1 MKTCAFTGHR
11 PQNLPFGF
19 NEEDERCIDLK
30 KTLREQ
36 IINLI
41 ENEGVTHFISGMA
54 IGVDMYAAE
63 IVLGL
68 KASYPGI
75 TLESAIPCESQAAKW
90 SEALR
95 DRYFD
100 IASKCDKETLIQTH
114 YSPDCMDKRNRYMVD
129 HADVLIA
136 VWDGSPSGTGKTVN
150 YALRQG
156 KPVVVI
162 NPRSL
167 SIERRSSENKTNEE
181 PLPIPKPGIDRGSFF
196 VSAFFQFC
204 KIAARPQRFSKK
216 CCNFAANML

>member
-30 KTLREQ
+30 KALREQ

-68 KASYPGI
+68 KASYLGI

-114 YSPDCMDKRNRYMVD
+114 YTPDCICVQCKRLCCSSSLYKK
-129 HADVLIA
+129 LLQQ
-136 VWDGSPSGTGKTVN
+136 SPFCRRKQINFLTFFFNKIID
-150 YALRQG
+150 LR
-156 KPVVVI
+156 
-162 NPRSL
+162 
-167 SIERRSSENKTNEE
+167 
-181 PLPIPKPGIDRGSFF
+181 
-196 VSAFFQFC
+196 
-204 KIAARPQRFSKK
+204 
-216 CCNFAANML
+216 

>member
-1 MKTCAFTGHR
+1 MAESVMGCVIFHAAFFLPLFRQNISYLRAILCIRDTETVSNTQSGDEKKMKTCAFTGHR

-136 VWDGSPSGTGKTVN
+136 VWDGSPSGTGKTVR
-150 YALRQG
+150 YAHQQG
-156 KPVVVI
+156 KSVTVIDPV
-162 NPRSL
+162 SL
-167 SIERRSSENKTNEE
+167 DVTQE
-181 PLPIPKPGIDRGSFF
+181 
-196 VSAFFQFC
+196 
-204 KIAARPQRFSKK
+204 
-216 CCNFAANML
+216 

>member
-1 MKTCAFTGHR
+1 
-11 PQNLPFGF
+11 
-19 NEEDERCIDLK
+19 
-30 KTLREQ
+30 
-36 IINLI
+36 
-41 ENEGVTHFISGMA
+41 MA

-75 TLESAIPCESQAAKW
+75 TLESSIPCESQAAKW

-136 VWDGSPSGTGKTVN
+136 VWDGSPSGTGKTVR
-150 YALRQG
+150 YAHQQG
-156 KPVVVI
+156 KSVTVIDPV
-162 NPRSL
+162 SL
-167 SIERRSSENKTNEE
+167 DVTQE
-181 PLPIPKPGIDRGSFF
+181 
-196 VSAFFQFC
+196 
-204 KIAARPQRFSKK
+204 
-216 CCNFAANML
+216 